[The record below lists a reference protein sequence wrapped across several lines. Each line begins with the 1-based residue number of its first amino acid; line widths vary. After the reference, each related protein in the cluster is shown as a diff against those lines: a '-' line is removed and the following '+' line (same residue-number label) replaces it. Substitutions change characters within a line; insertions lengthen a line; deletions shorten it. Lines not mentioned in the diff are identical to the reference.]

1 MLEPSGGD
9 AVPTRA
15 PYYSTPAVTV
25 HVGDCLDVLR
35 GMPDAS
41 VDAVVTDPPYGL
53 AKLDAATVVDA
64 ITAWTAGDRARVPD
78 GRGFLGK
85 EWDRFVPPPA
95 VWDECLRVLKPGGHL
110 LVFAGA
116 RTYDLMGLAIRMA
129 GFEIRDTLQWLYGSG
144 FPKGLDV
151 AKAIDKA
158 AGHWRGRAGAV
169 TTDNGSMTG
178 ANYER
183 TPKGDPV
190 TAEAARWEG
199 WNTTLKPSWEPII
212 MARKPLAGSVA
223 ANVMEHGTGGINID
237 GCRVGAQETA
247 DAPAGRWPS
256 NVVLSHAADCAEE
269 CADGCPV
276 PELDAQ
282 SGVSKSQRRLKRTD
296 KSSDIFA
303 SVRGHDD
310 EGGASR
316 FFPTFRYQSKAPA
329 SERPRLPDGTAHP
342 TVKPL
347 ALLRWLVRLV
357 TPPGGLVLDP
367 FAGSGTTGEAALLE
381 GFRSVLVELD
391 DKHGELI
398 RLRLDK
404 HTGEP
409 DAA

>member
-1 MLEPSGGD
+1 MLEPSGGG

-144 FPKGLDV
+144 FPKSLDV

-158 AGHWRGRAGAV
+158 AGHWRGRAGQIKGQSDAM
-169 TTDNGSMTG
+169 NGPH
-178 ANYER
+178 YER
-183 TPKGDPV
+183 SPKGDPV
-190 TAEAARWEG
+190 TAEAARWDG
-199 WNTTLKPSWEPII
+199 WGTALKPSWEPII

-223 ANVMEHGTGGINID
+223 ATVVEHGTGGINID